1 MRTWL
6 EVNTKNLKYNIGKI
20 YEKIGNRKIIG
31 IVKANSY
38 GLGSVEITKE
48 LIKCGVDFFAVATLS
63 EGIELRKAGID
74 KKILILGGIFDEE
87 LKEAAE
93 YDLHVAL
100 SSFEQLLY
108 IHKNNIQVKCH
119 LALETGMG
127 RIGFN
132 FEEVEKVKK
141 YVNENK
147 LTNIIGVYTH
157 LSVADEESENNR
169 IYTEKQIEKF
179 NNFNGIDTIEYRHI
193 LNSGGILGYSDK
205 DNGNFVRVGI
215 IMYGICGEKW
225 IEGFKPVITFKSK
238 ILFIKTLIEDMDISY
253 GRACRLKKGDIV
265 ATVAAGY
272 ADGFKRGA
280 LNKITVNIHGRECQ
294 VVGKVCMDMLMVK
307 IPKDMEDDIRIGDEV
322 ILYGKNLVE
331 KAKLIGSSTYEIITG
346 INPRVKRVYVEEQ

>member
-6 EVNTKNLKYNIGKI
+6 EVNTKNLRYNIGKI
-20 YEKIGNRKIIG
+20 YEKIGTRKIIG

-48 LIKCGVDFFAVATLS
+48 LIKCGIDFFAVATLS
-63 EGIELRKAGID
+63 EGIELRKAGI
-74 KKILILGGIFDEE
+74 KEKILILGGVFDDE
-87 LKEAAE
+87 LKEVAQ
-93 YDLHVAL
+93 YNLDIAL
-100 SSFEQLLY
+100 SRFEQLVY
-108 IHKNNIQVKCH
+108 INENELQVKCH

-132 FEEVEKVKK
+132 VEEVEKVKK
-141 YVNENK
+141 YVKENN

-157 LSVADEESENNR
+157 LSVADEEGEENK

-193 LNSGGILGYSDK
+193 LNSGGILNYSNK
-205 DNGNFVRVGI
+205 DDGDYVRVGI
-215 IMYGICGEKW
+215 IMYGICGERW
-225 IEGFKPVITFKSK
+225 IDDFKPVITFKSK

-253 GRACRLKKGDIV
+253 GRACHLKKGEVV

-280 LNKITVNIHGRECQ
+280 LNKMTVKILGRDCV

-307 IPKDMEDDIRIGDEV
+307 IPKDMINKIKIGEEV
-322 ILYGKNLVE
+322 ILYGNDLVE
-331 KAKLIGSSTYEIITG
+331 KAKQIGTSTYEIITG
-346 INPRVKRVYVEEQ
+346 INPRVKRVYIEE

>member
-6 EVNTKNLKYNIGKI
+6 EVNTKNLRYNIGKI
-20 YEKIGNRKIIG
+20 YEKMGTRKIIG

-63 EGIELRKAGID
+63 EGIELRKAGI
-74 KKILILGGIFDEE
+74 KEKILILGGVFDDELEE
-87 LKEAAE
+87 VAKYNLQI
-93 YDLHVAL
+93 AL
-100 SSFEQLLY
+100 SRFDQLVY
-108 IHKNNIQVKCH
+108 INENKIQVKCH

-132 FEEVEKVKK
+132 FKEVEKVKK
-141 YVNENK
+141 YVKENN

-157 LSVADEESENNR
+157 LSVADEESEENK

-193 LNSGGILGYSDK
+193 LNSGGILSYSNK
-205 DNGNFVRVGI
+205 DNGNYVRVGI
-215 IMYGICGEKW
+215 IMYGICGENW
-225 IEGFKPVITFKSK
+225 IEGFKHVITFKSK

-253 GRACRLKKGDIV
+253 GRACHLKKGEVI

-280 LNKITVNIHGRECQ
+280 LNKMTVKILGRDCT

-307 IPKDMEDDIRIGDEV
+307 IPEDMIDKVKIGEEV
-322 ILYGKNLVE
+322 ILYGDDLVE
-331 KAKLIGSSTYEIITG
+331 KAKQIGTSTYEIITG
-346 INPRVKRVYVEEQ
+346 INPRVKRVYIEE

>member
-20 YEKIGNRKIIG
+20 YEKIGDRKIIG

-63 EGIELRKAGID
+63 EGIELREAGI
-74 KKILILGGIFDEE
+74 KEKILILGGVFDDE
-87 LKEAAE
+87 LKDAE
-93 YDLHVAL
+93 KYNLQVAL
-100 SSFEQLLY
+100 SRFDQLEY
-108 IHKNNIQVKCH
+108 ININNIQVKCH
-119 LALETGMG
+119 LAIETGMG

-141 YVNENK
+141 YVKENNLK
-147 LTNIIGVYTH
+147 NIIGVYTH
-157 LSVADEESENNR
+157 LSVADENSEENR
-169 IYTEKQIEKF
+169 DYTINQIKKF
-179 NNFNGIDTIEYRHI
+179 NNFSGIDTIKYRHI
-193 LNSGGILGYSDK
+193 LNSGGILSYSGM
-205 DNGNFVRVGI
+205 DNGNYVRVGI
-215 IMYGICGEKW
+215 VMYGICGENW
-225 IEGFKPVITFKSK
+225 IEGFKPVISFKSK

-253 GRACRLKKGDIV
+253 GRACTLKKDEVV
-265 ATVAAGY
+265 ATIAAGY

-280 LNKITVNIHGRECQ
+280 LNKITVNIRGRQCL

-307 IPKDMEDDIRIGDEV
+307 IPEDMVDSVKIGDEV
-322 ILYGKNLVE
+322 ILYGDDLVE

-346 INPRVKRVYVEEQ
+346 INPRVKRVYIEE

>member
-6 EVNTKNLKYNIGKI
+6 EVNTKNLRYNIGKI
-20 YEKIGNRKIIG
+20 YEKIGDRKIIG

-63 EGIELRKAGID
+63 EGIELRKAGI
-74 KKILILGGIFDEE
+74 KEKILILGGVFDDE
-87 LKEAAE
+87 LKEVAQ
-93 YDLHVAL
+93 YDLHIAL
-100 SSFEQLLY
+100 SRFDQLVY
-108 IHKNNIQVKCH
+108 IHKNKLQVKCH

-132 FEEVEKVKK
+132 FEDVEKVKK
-141 YVNENK
+141 YVKENN

-157 LSVADEESENNR
+157 LSVADEESEENR
-169 IYTEKQIEKF
+169 IYTEKQIKKF

-193 LNSGGILGYSDK
+193 LNSGGILSYSDK
-205 DNGNFVRVGI
+205 DNGNYVRVGI
-215 IMYGICGEKW
+215 VMYGICGERW
-225 IEGFKPVITFKSK
+225 IADFKPIISFKSK

-253 GRACRLKKGDIV
+253 GRACHLKKGEVIG
-265 ATVAAGY
+265 TIAAGY

-280 LNKITVNIHGRECQ
+280 LNKITVKIQGRDCT

-307 IPKDMEDDIRIGDEV
+307 IPEDMVEKVKIGEEV
-322 ILYGKNLVE
+322 ILYGDDLVE
-331 KAKLIGSSTYEIITG
+331 KAKELGTSTYEIITG
-346 INPRVKRVYVEEQ
+346 INPRVKRVYIEE